1 MDQQEQIAA
10 FADELD
16 RLVNHY
22 GDEFDLSGAAVIGVM
37 MMKIRLIQDD
47 AIRRQDDPDE
57 PAQIDW
63 TSFFLGGTSSGSVS
77 IRSAMSRAACSVPG

>member
-22 GDEFDLSGAAVIGVM
+22 GDEFDLSGAAVIGVL

-47 AIRRQDDPDE
+47 AIRRQDDPE
-57 PAQIDW
+57 
-63 TSFFLGGTSSGSVS
+63 
-77 IRSAMSRAACSVPG
+77 